1 MANFLVTGG
10 AGFIGSHLVAAL
22 LERGDRVR
30 VLDNFSTGRRENLT
44 PFLGKIDLI
53 EGDLR
58 SLDDCR
64 RACRDIEFI
73 LHEGAVPSVPRSV
86 EEPVMTHQS
95 NVDGT
100 FNILEAARLAKCR
113 RVIYAASSSAYGDT
127 PTLPKHEEILPQPL
141 SPYGVH
147 KLAGEFYC
155 RAYYECFG
163 LETLSLRYFN
173 VFGPRQDPKSQYA
186 AAIPAFVTAI
196 LAGKAPTIY
205 GDGEQTRDFTHVAN
219 VVHANLL
226 AARASK
232 TAGQVVNIACGERVS
247 INRIVARINEHLG
260 TSIKPLYAPARPGDV
275 RDSLADIRLA
285 RQLIGF
291 EPPVSFDEGLART
304 IDWYR
309 ENWKA

>member
-44 PFLGKIDLI
+44 PFLGRIDLM

-196 LAGKAPTIY
+196 LAGKPPTIY

-226 AARASK
+226 AAQAKK
-232 TAGQVVNIACGERVS
+232 TSGEVVNIACGERVS
-247 INRIVARINEHLG
+247 INRIVARINEYLG

-291 EPPVSFDEGLART
+291 EPPVLFDEGLART

>member
-44 PFLGKIDLI
+44 PFLGRIDLI

-58 SLDDCR
+58 NLDDCR

-196 LAGKAPTIY
+196 LAGRPPTIY

-226 AARASK
+226 AAQAKK
-232 TAGQVVNIACGERVS
+232 TSGQVVNIACGERVS
-247 INRIVARINEHLG
+247 INRIVARINEYLG
-260 TSIKPLYAPARPGDV
+260 TTVKPLYAPARPGDV

-291 EPPVSFDEGLART
+291 EPSVSFDEGLART

>member
-44 PFLGKIDLI
+44 PFLGRIDLM

-100 FNILEAARLAKCR
+100 FNILEAARLAK
-113 RVIYAASSSAYGDT
+113 
-127 PTLPKHEEILPQPL
+127 
-141 SPYGVH
+141 
-147 KLAGEFYC
+147 
-155 RAYYECFG
+155 
-163 LETLSLRYFN
+163 
-173 VFGPRQDPKSQYA
+173 
-186 AAIPAFVTAI
+186 
-196 LAGKAPTIY
+196 
-205 GDGEQTRDFTHVAN
+205 
-219 VVHANLL
+219 
-226 AARASK
+226 
-232 TAGQVVNIACGERVS
+232 
-247 INRIVARINEHLG
+247 
-260 TSIKPLYAPARPGDV
+260 
-275 RDSLADIRLA
+275 
-285 RQLIGF
+285 
-291 EPPVSFDEGLART
+291 
-304 IDWYR
+304 
-309 ENWKA
+309 

>member
-95 NVDGT
+95 NIDGT

-196 LAGKAPTIY
+196 LAGKPPTIY

-226 AARASK
+226 AARAKK